1 MQIPEIRFD
10 CSVTWEKLIFL
21 CFAFTLVLKLG
32 IYKSICLCLTIQVSY
47 PQFTLKWFNSDL
59 LWFCLAEFQSACKEG
74 ALLHAY
80 HWLDVVFPR
89 DRLLQAQVG
98 GGSENSRTEVAQS
111 PGLPWKLL
119 GEWWWA
125 NGVWGA
131 VVLSKSERHRQYVML
146 TSLFLRLL
154 IC

>member
-1 MQIPEIRFD
+1 MRETYF
-10 CSVTWEKLIFL
+10 SLL
-21 CFAFTLVLKLG
+21 CFYTGVKTG
-32 IYKSICLCLTIQVSY
+32 YCQYKSICLCLTIQVSY

-119 GEWWWA
+119 GEWWSA